1 MEDSSSKCQR
11 TLPTHFALSCFKTI
25 QKRKYQQ
32 EESHFIVVPLLEYFF
47 FVNKN
52 RIIHL
57 NLTVAKSRQ
66 ESSRQ
71 KELEA
76 LNNWIIEGIRDKKG
90 KNIVLLDLRH
100 LEDAPADFF
109 IICEGDSNVHVKAIA
124 DSIHKRVK
132 EETGSNPVHTEG
144 SMNARWVLMDY
155 FGTVV
160 HVFYPETRLFYELE
174 QLWSDAKVTEFADI

>member
-1 MEDSSSKCQR
+1 M
-11 TLPTHFALSCFKTI
+11 
-25 QKRKYQQ
+25 
-32 EESHFIVVPLLEYFF
+32 
-47 FVNKN
+47 
-52 RIIHL
+52 